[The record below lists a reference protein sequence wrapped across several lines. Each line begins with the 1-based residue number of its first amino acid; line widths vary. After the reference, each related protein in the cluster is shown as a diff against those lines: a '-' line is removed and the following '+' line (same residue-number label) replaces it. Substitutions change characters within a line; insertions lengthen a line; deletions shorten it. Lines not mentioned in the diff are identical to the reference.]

1 MIPARTYGKSHT
13 LSFSNQILKVGAFIY
28 FIDRIAGVIR
38 YVLVLEVEY
47 KKKYTGS
54 SDTRAS
60 DYGYSGSVCCQVYF
74 ATRRR
79 MKTRRGRIC

>member
-1 MIPARTYGKSHT
+1 MIY
-13 LSFSNQILKVGAFIY
+13 L
-28 FIDRIAGVIR
+28 IDRTAEVIW

-60 DYGYSGSVCCQVYF
+60 DYGYSCGCCQV
-74 ATRRR
+74 
-79 MKTRRGRIC
+79 